1 MTLHTLNK
9 SGNSALV
16 GLCIAALDSH
26 DCLLLIEDGVFIALD
41 IKTNIALLS
50 DLPYSINLYVLS
62 EDLAARG
69 SARIRTI
76 AACDRQ
82 KSPRV
87 AGFFLP
93 VAAQPSESDQMLAA
107 HASA

>member
-69 SARIRTI
+69 ISAKIRSVFTRITYVDFVRLSLEN
-76 AACDRQ
+76 D
-82 KSPRV
+82 KV
-87 AGFFLP
+87 
-93 VAAQPSESDQMLAA
+93 VNWN
-107 HASA
+107 